1 MLVYGMIT
9 RALGCRGQA
18 SDVGLNRSKR
28 IVSLKVTLCK
38 EGKQIG
44 ELDVLSAVEIG
55 RRDKT
60 DRTVTIPSKYV
71 SSDGGDRWVIADL
84 DSPRVPRKACSIEVV
99 GDQRVRV
106 SNIHASNRDLWIED
120 DGQRLQIMPGT
131 TLEESLPIAVIL
143 PEGFRLDLQWE
154 HALDSELMDVEVGVS
169 GLEERVNSLL
179 GYSSGMSFLSG
190 DPTGISSGMTM
201 FGGEQDASLLSVITG
216 VISALQEPVELAHSR
231 KYFMEIARGI
241 IRQLK
246 MDRVEIVFWRDEEW
260 VFDKDY
266 RFLRKGSGREHA
278 IPSRHLL
285 DRVRASKQMGI
296 HPDEADEVPS
306 ESQLGVQL
314 AIASPILDFSS
325 PDSPLIGVLYADRP
339 SGSINDSIGKDELH
353 FIALLTAATAMR
365 LGGLKKQRELT
376 TYQQFFSPKVV
387 ESLVDRGEEFLDGR
401 DTEVSVLFCDLR
413 GFSKATDTMEAKEA
427 MRWLSDTLSE
437 LSQRVLEAD
446 GVLVDYVGDE
456 LFAMWG
462 APETTPS
469 HAFSAA
475 TTALTM
481 LGLRKV
487 LNERY
492 SGKIKFGI
500 DFGIGLCTGMA
511 RVGNT
516 GSKQKFKYGPMGRTV
531 NLGSRIQGLTKQWK
545 VSALMS
551 RSTAECL
558 PHDMPKRRLCT
569 AQVVGLEGTV
579 DLYQLM
585 TEDEADE
592 DLVRR
597 YEEGLQLFERG
608 KDFRETARVFG
619 ELVQKYPLDGPSLN
633 MLVRAVNELVHP
645 SEVFNPVWK
654 ATTK

>member
-1 MLVYGMIT
+1 
-9 RALGCRGQA
+9 
-18 SDVGLNRSKR
+18 
-28 IVSLKVTLCK
+28 
-38 EGKQIG
+38 
-44 ELDVLSAVEIG
+44 
-55 RRDKT
+55 
-60 DRTVTIPSKYV
+60 
-71 SSDGGDRWVIADL
+71 
-84 DSPRVPRKACSIEVV
+84 
-99 GDQRVRV
+99 
-106 SNIHASNRDLWIED
+106 
-120 DGQRLQIMPGT
+120 
-131 TLEESLPIAVIL
+131 
-143 PEGFRLDLQWE
+143 
-154 HALDSELMDVEVGVS
+154 
-169 GLEERVNSLL
+169 
-179 GYSSGMSFLSG
+179 
-190 DPTGISSGMTM
+190 
-201 FGGEQDASLLSVITG
+201 
-216 VISALQEPVELAHSR
+216 
-231 KYFMEIARGI
+231 
-241 IRQLK
+241 
-246 MDRVEIVFWRDEEW
+246 
-260 VFDKDY
+260 
-266 RFLRKGSGREHA
+266 
-278 IPSRHLL
+278 
-285 DRVRASKQMGI
+285 
-296 HPDEADEVPS
+296 
-306 ESQLGVQL
+306 
-314 AIASPILDFSS
+314 
-325 PDSPLIGVLYADRP
+325 
-339 SGSINDSIGKDELH
+339 
-353 FIALLTAATAMR
+353 
-365 LGGLKKQRELT
+365 
-376 TYQQFFSPKVV
+376 
-387 ESLVDRGEEFLDGR
+387 
-401 DTEVSVLFCDLR
+401 
-413 GFSKATDTMEAKEA
+413 